1 MIDALNNIHRARR
14 LLDDPVA
21 PPASAAPA
29 LGAALLAALA
39 AVTMAG
45 VVIIGPTVEISEP
58 AIPLF
63 PSA

>member
-1 MIDALNNIHRARR
+1 MNDAKKTIDRARR

-21 PPASAAPA
+21 MPASAAPA

-39 AVTMAG
+39 AVMMAG
-45 VVIIGPTVEISEP
+45 VVIMGPTVEISEP
-58 AIPLF
+58 AAPLW